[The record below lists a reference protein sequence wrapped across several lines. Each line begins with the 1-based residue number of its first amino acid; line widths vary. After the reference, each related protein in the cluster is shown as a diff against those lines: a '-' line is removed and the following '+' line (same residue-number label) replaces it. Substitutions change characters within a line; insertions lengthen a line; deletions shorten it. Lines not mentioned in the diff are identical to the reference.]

1 MLLRSSSSPILNSWV
16 AALARDPLPSD
27 VAIDAV
33 RPLRH
38 SRSVTHLSSL
48 PHLSASSS
56 QSSAAHFRFDGF
68 RPRNAGKLSDLSWS
82 DVEEAGEED
91 ASVAESHSVN
101 RFLSCSGLDEDP
113 EAEGVLSPEEAEELW
128 NEYCSL
134 EADGAEGGE
143 DGEGDWLKKCGE
155 DDGAVDVNSAG
166 SGFGKND
173 GSGGFCSGEGENS
186 SDLDSVATDAMYR
199 QMIEADPSNSLLL
212 RNYAEF
218 LHEVEGDLD
227 RAEEYYGRALVADPF
242 DGDVLSRY
250 ATLLWKE
257 RGDYKLADT
266 FFSRAI
272 EASPGNCFIIGSY
285 ASFLWEL
292 GETEEGERYSEG
304 SSSWAHSD
312 SARLEEGAASMPI
325 AASG

>member
-101 RFLSCSGLDEDP
+101 RFLSCSGLHEDP

-143 DGEGDWLKKCGE
+143 DGEGDWLKKGGE

-218 LHEVEGDLD
+218 LHEVE
-227 RAEEYYGRALVADPF
+227 
-242 DGDVLSRY
+242 
-250 ATLLWKE
+250 
-257 RGDYKLADT
+257 
-266 FFSRAI
+266 
-272 EASPGNCFIIGSY
+272 
-285 ASFLWEL
+285 SFLLPFLVLIFSFLRTSRGNVDFQTFVSLIHSTLTKKNQHLYLFLRSSVLKSEKPNYAGL
-292 GETEEGERYSEG
+292 IPSVVFCCETLNLISFRKEYR
-304 SSSWAHSD
+304 
-312 SARLEEGAASMPI
+312 
-325 AASG
+325 